1 MTGSSKRKG
10 DKAELEVQAMLRDH
24 LGVMARRELGAGR
37 KDDMGDI
44 SGVTYTTIQVVNW
57 RDVAAAVRNKPLEAE
72 RQREN
77 ANQPYAATFVRLKGG
92 QYRVVQTPEQWFAM
106 YRECL

>member
-1 MTGSSKRKG
+1 MTGSSNRKG

-44 SGVTYTTIQVVNW
+44 SGVPYTTIQVVNW

>member
-44 SGVTYTTIQVVNW
+44 SGVPYTTIQVVNW